1 MGSAFRAYGSPQSFM
16 GSDIA
21 IDCLAAKM
29 GIDPFEM
36 RAMNCYKA
44 SEHTTI
50 PTGYAPDVYCEE
62 ALFDKARPLYEAAKR
77 ESRRRTSHPTGAIST
92 A

>member
-1 MGSAFRAYGSPQSFM
+1 MGLAFRAYGSPQSFM

-50 PTGYAPDVYCEE
+50 PTGYAPDVYCEGGALRQGSSAVRGGQE
-62 ALFDKARPLYEAAKR
+62 ACRGEECRL
-77 ESRRRTSHPTGAIST
+77 RRAL
-92 A
+92 